1 MKIEQSLLDR
11 FIAVRSSELTSEQVT
26 QYFDG
31 LTLDDIILTP
41 VKWDGNNNRSV
52 RGVMVCKSR
61 KWRAIRVAWTNTAM
75 AAMIKP
81 DFLDDR
87 TLEEFLTGEVV
98 PGKLHVIPSDNRGQ
112 PGYILIPSTAGQ
124 TNDEAT
130 LMSLLNLLTGYDFSD
145 MGTLKDEFGKPC
157 HVIESFPNPVPEDG
171 VVPDISMSGR
181 IDQAYRISG
190 PVAEGVVLF
199 VNDGYHQFQDD
210 VDIGVL
216 PGELPAT

>member
-11 FIAVRSSELTSEQVT
+11 FIAVRSSELTAEQIT

-31 LTLDDIILTP
+31 LTLEDLQLTAI
-41 VKWDGNNNRSV
+41 KWDGNNNRAV

-75 AAMIKP
+75 SSMIKP

-87 TLEEFLTGEVV
+87 TLAEFLTEVV

-112 PGYILIPSTAGQ
+112 MGHICIPSAAGQ
-124 TNDEAT
+124 SYDQET
-130 LMSLLNLLTGYDFSD
+130 LMSLLGALTGYDFTD
-145 MGTLKDEFGKPC
+145 MGTLKDEYGKPC
-157 HVIESFPNPVPEDG
+157 HVIETFPNPTIEDS
-171 VVPDISMSGR
+171 VIPDISMNGR
-181 IDQAYRISG
+181 VDYAYRISG
-190 PVAEGVVLF
+190 PIAEGIVLF
-199 VNDGYHQFQDD
+199 VNDGYHQFQND

-216 PGELPAT
+216 PGELPTT